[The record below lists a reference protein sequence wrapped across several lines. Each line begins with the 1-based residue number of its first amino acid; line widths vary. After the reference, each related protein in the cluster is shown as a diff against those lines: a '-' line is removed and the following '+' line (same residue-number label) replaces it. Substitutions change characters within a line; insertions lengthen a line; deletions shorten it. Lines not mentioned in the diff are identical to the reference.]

1 MSAQLHSNLLQEMS
15 RILIR
20 ARVLHEAV
28 NVLAV
33 AGHKEAAAMVEAMYQ
48 RELDEHDAKNEKR
61 LALLVPSHMDLV
73 K

>member
-1 MSAQLHSNLLQEMS
+1 MSAQSHANILQEMS

-28 NVLAV
+28 NVLSV

-61 LALLVPSHMDLV
+61 LALFVPNHMDLV